1 MSNCSFTNS
10 TSKLGGAIFLRT
22 LKEGIVVLQNISI
35 QYGFTPLNGA
45 VSSRGGCLYIDS
57 MAS

>member
-1 MSNCSFTNS
+1 MYNCNFTNS
-10 TSKLGGAIFLRT
+10 TSRLGGALFLRT
-22 LKEGIVVLQNISI
+22 LKEGIVILKNIRI
-35 QYGFTPLNGA
+35 RYAYTPLNGA